1 MLDKLIA
8 IIKDKINVDAS
19 EINENS
25 ILLSDLGMNSL
36 DLVQLVC
43 DVEDEFDIDI
53 PDRTIRSFKTVGD
66 VMNFLKENEV

>member
-43 DVEDEFDIDI
+43 DVEDEFDVDI

-66 VMNFLKENEV
+66 VMNFLNEV

>member
-43 DVEDEFDIDI
+43 DVEDEFDVDI